1 MIERELQSLLV
12 EYAASFR
19 AVLLVGPRQSGKTT
33 LAQTT
38 FPNKPYVSLEN
49 LDERNLAMDDPRG
62 FLNRFPDG
70 AILDEVQRA
79 PVLLNYLQ
87 EVLDQSSRDGMFIL
101 TGSNNILLQENATQ
115 SLAGRIGVLDLLPLS
130 FKELNSAP
138 PEMTLFD
145 HVLLGGYPEIHAK
158 RRKPALWYASYIRTY
173 IERDVRQIR
182 NIENLAL
189 FQKFVRLCAGRC
201 GQQLNLS
208 ALSNACG
215 IDQRTA
221 QSWLSVLEHTFV
233 VFLLQP
239 FHEKFN
245 KRIVKSPKLYFHD
258 TGLACA
264 LLGIRN
270 TNELAL
276 SHFRGALIE
285 NYIVAEHR
293 KNVSNEGRSAA
304 QFYWRDNNGIEIDL
318 VVQAGND
325 AVPVEIKSAQTYSK
339 EFARNLKKWMAY
351 ANTPI
356 GFVVYDGPQE
366 FKGSDGIEVINW
378 RSFLMRS
385 F

>member
-1 MIERELQSLLV
+1 MFERELQSVLL

-62 FLNRFPDG
+62 FLSRFPNG

-130 FKELNSAP
+130 FRELQSERPN
-138 PEMTLFD
+138 MTLFD
-145 HVLLGGYPEIHAK
+145 HVVQGGYPEVHSK
-158 RRKPALWYASYIRTY
+158 KRKPALWYASYIRTY

-239 FHEKFN
+239 FHENFN

-270 TNELAL
+270 TEELML

-285 NYIVAEHR
+285 NYIVSEHR
-293 KNVSNEGRSAA
+293 KNVTNAGRLAE
-304 QFYWRDNNGIEIDL
+304 QFYWRDNNGVEIDL
-318 VVQAGND
+318 VVQEGNNYI
-325 AVPVEIKSAQTYSK
+325 PVEIKSAQTYSK
-339 EFARNLKKWMAY
+339 DFAANLKKWMVY
-351 ANTPI
+351 SNTSVGHI
-356 GFVVYDGPQE
+356 VYDGPQE
-366 FKGSDGIEVINW
+366 FKGSDGIEVMNW
-378 RSFLMRS
+378 KSFLLRTV
-385 F
+385 

>member
-1 MIERELQSLLV
+1 MFKRELQSLLL

-33 LAQTT
+33 LAKTT

-62 FLNRFPDG
+62 FLNRFPEG
-70 AILDEVQRA
+70 AVLDEVQRA

-87 EVLDQSSRDGMFIL
+87 EVLDQSSHDGMFIL

-130 FKELNSAP
+130 FRELQSERPN
-138 PEMTLFD
+138 MTLFD
-145 HVLLGGYPEIHAK
+145 YVVQGGYPEVHAK
-158 RRKPALWYASYIRTY
+158 LRKPALWHASYIRTY

-239 FHEKFN
+239 FHENFN

-258 TGLACA
+258 TGMACA

-270 TNELAL
+270 TEELAF

-285 NYIVAEHR
+285 NFIVSEHR
-293 KNVSNEGRSAA
+293 KNTTNAGLQAE
-304 QFYWRDNNGIEIDL
+304 QFYWRDNNGVEIDL
-318 VVQAGND
+318 VVQGGNNY
-325 AVPVEIKSAQTYSK
+325 VPVEIKSAQTYSK
-339 EFARNLKKWMAY
+339 DFAANLKKWMVY
-351 ANTPI
+351 SNTPV
-356 GFVVYDGPQE
+356 GYVVYDGPQE
-366 FKGSDGIEVINW
+366 FKGSDGIEVMNW
-378 RSFLMRS
+378 RSFLTRS

>member
-1 MIERELQSLLV
+1 MFERELQAVLL

-33 LAQTT
+33 LAKTT
-38 FPNKPYVSLEN
+38 FPSKPYVSLEN

-62 FLNRFPDG
+62 FLNRFPEG

-87 EVLDQSSRDGMFIL
+87 EVLDHSSHDGMFIL

-130 FKELNSAP
+130 FRELQSERPN
-138 PEMTLFD
+138 MTLFD
-145 HVLLGGYPEIHAK
+145 YVVQGGYPEVHAK
-158 RRKPALWYASYIRTY
+158 LRKPALWHASYIRTY

-239 FHEKFN
+239 FHENFN

-258 TGLACA
+258 TGMACA

-270 TNELAL
+270 TEELTL

-285 NYIVAEHR
+285 NFIVSEHR
-293 KNVSNEGRSAA
+293 KNITNAGRQAE
-304 QFYWRDNNGIEIDL
+304 QFYWRDNNGVEIDL
-318 VVQAGND
+318 VVQAGSSY
-325 AVPVEIKSAQTYSK
+325 VPVEIKSAQTYTK
-339 EFARNLKKWMAY
+339 DFAANLKKWMVY
-351 ANTPI
+351 SNTSV
-356 GFVVYDGPQE
+356 GHVVYDGPQE
-366 FKGSDGIEVINW
+366 FKGSDGVEVMNW
-378 RSFLMRS
+378 KSFLTRSF
-385 F
+385 